1 MAPPRDDNAPSR
13 IIVPVSGPPSSS
25 GSSNRRTSERHA
37 ITLRVDYKRMNTFFA
52 DYAKNISKGG
62 TFIRTGKPLDVGTE
76 FVFVLSIP
84 GQTDQLQLLG
94 QVMWAVDESKATEAQ
109 PAGMGIRFKFRDEAE
124 LKELEDF
131 VAKMM
136 SENLGSHVAE
146 RMLKD
151 PK

>member
-1 MAPPRDDNAPSR
+1 MTPPEDDDVTIAALDPEDDRRAAP
-13 IIVPVSGPPSSS
+13 
-25 GSSNRRTSERHA
+25 RHA
-37 ITLRVDYKRMNTFFA
+37 IALRVDYKRMNTFFA